1 MGKAAGALMIVISGA
16 LAPEAR
22 VRTAFEKRAVT
33 GGMTGFLGE
42 LEGVAPPRSLVLS
55 FARPLG

>member
-33 GGMTGFLGE
+33 GGIAGLLGN
-42 LEGVAPPRSLVLS
+42 LKGVAPPRSLMLS
-55 FARPLG
+55 FTRALE